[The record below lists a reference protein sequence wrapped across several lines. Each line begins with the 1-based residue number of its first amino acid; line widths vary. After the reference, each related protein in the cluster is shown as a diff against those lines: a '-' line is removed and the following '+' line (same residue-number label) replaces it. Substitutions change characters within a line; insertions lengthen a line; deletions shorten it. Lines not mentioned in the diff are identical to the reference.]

1 MTYTNKLNIMINRNV
16 IAYNDR
22 ERLIFIEI
30 IAIKKNVI
38 LYKIDKNLLRNE
50 TLKND
55 LW

>member
-1 MTYTNKLNIMINRNV
+1 MMNRNI

-22 ERLIFIEI
+22 ERLIFIKV

-38 LYKIDKNLLRNE
+38 LYEVDKDLLRDE

-55 LW
+55 L

>member
-1 MTYTNKLNIMINRNV
+1 MTYTNKLNIMINRNI

-22 ERLIFIEI
+22 ERLTFIEI

-38 LYKIDKNLLRNE
+38 LYEIDKDLLRDE
-50 TLKND
+50 TLKNN

>member
-1 MTYTNKLNIMINRNV
+1 MINRNV

-38 LYKIDKNLLRNE
+38 SYEIDKDFLRDE

-55 LW
+55 L

>member
-1 MTYTNKLNIMINRNV
+1 MTHINELSIIMNRNI

-22 ERLIFIEI
+22 EKLIFIEI

-38 LYKIDKNLLRNE
+38 SYEVDKDFLRDE

-55 LW
+55 L